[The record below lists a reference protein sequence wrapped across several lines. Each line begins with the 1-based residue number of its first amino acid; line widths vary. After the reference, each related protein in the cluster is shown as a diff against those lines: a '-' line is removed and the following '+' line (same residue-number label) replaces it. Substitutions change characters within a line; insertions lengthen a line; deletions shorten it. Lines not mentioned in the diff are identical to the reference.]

1 MFICGIQNKIHESR
15 TKTKDL
21 RYRTQEPRQIIK
33 NKKMN
38 VALALEYIPRR
49 MKELGFNS
57 EYYIRF
63 RHFVLQANEQLEINA
78 FNQFFIL
85 VEEKCDVSIQS
96 EFGVYDIAE
105 DKINEQSYEH
115 QGDILIN
122 NNRNS
127 INHVRFIQVIPK
139 HQPIKTNN

>member
-1 MFICGIQNKIHESR
+1 
-15 TKTKDL
+15 
-21 RYRTQEPRQIIK
+21 
-33 NKKMN
+33 
-38 VALALEYIPRR
+38 
-49 MKELGFNS
+49 
-57 EYYIRF
+57 
-63 RHFVLQANEQLEINA
+63 
-78 FNQFFIL
+78 
-85 VEEKCDVSIQS
+85 
-96 EFGVYDIAE
+96 VYDIAE

>member
-1 MFICGIQNKIHESR
+1 
-15 TKTKDL
+15 
-21 RYRTQEPRQIIK
+21 
-33 NKKMN
+33 MN
-38 VALALEYIPRR
+38 VVLALEYIPRR

-57 EYYIRF
+57 DYYIRF

-115 QGDILIN
+115 QGDILIS

-139 HQPIKTNN
+139 HQSLKTNN